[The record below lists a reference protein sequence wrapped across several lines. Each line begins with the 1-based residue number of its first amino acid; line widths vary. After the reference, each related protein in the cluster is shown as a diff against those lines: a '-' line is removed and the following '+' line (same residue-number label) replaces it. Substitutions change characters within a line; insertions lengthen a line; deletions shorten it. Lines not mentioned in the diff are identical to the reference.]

1 MEVFT
6 TACGESTNGYNCR
19 QSACIIEVANL
30 QTSLLSL
37 LGEAASIVPEHVALA
52 SNIRSVHEG
61 STSGPQARYKK
72 SAATHSS
79 GTRLPPIRVMI

>member
-6 TACGESTNGYNCR
+6 TACGESTNGYNCG

-52 SNIRSVHEG
+52 SNIRRFHKWA
-61 STSGPQARYKK
+61 TSPLQEKRCNAQFG
-72 SAATHSS
+72 H
-79 GTRLPPIRVMI
+79 PPIRVMI